1 MVGTWAGMA
10 ARASQPVV
18 NENWKLRR
26 GEQVTL
32 RVAKAEDGA
41 AVRGMVE
48 GLSRESR
55 YFRFLTGGRVADG
68 IVEGLVT
75 AGAGGV
81 ALVVTAPSADGGAEA
96 VIANGQFVVTSHGTA
111 EFAVLVAD
119 AWQGQGLGR
128 RLIGRLLQLARAA
141 GLRCM
146 RGDVL
151 SENRRMLA
159 ILRGLG
165 FSCRRNPEDSLLHE
179 ATLAFGTA
187 GAEAG
192 QRLPADWFGAR

>member
-1 MVGTWAGMA
+1 MVGAKVELA
-10 ARASQPVV
+10 ARASQQVV
-18 NENWKLRR
+18 NENWTVRR
-26 GEQVTL
+26 GGHVTL
-32 RVAKAEDGA
+32 RAAQADDGA
-41 AVRGMVE
+41 AIRGMVE

-68 IVEGLVT
+68 TVEGLVS

-81 ALVVTAPSADGGAEA
+81 ALVVTAPGVDGGAEA

-128 RLIGRLLQLARAA
+128 RLIARLLQLAQAA
-141 GLRCM
+141 GVRCM

-165 FSCRRNPEDSLLHE
+165 FNCRRNPEDSYLHE
-179 ATLAFGTA
+179 ATLAL
-187 GAEAG
+187 GAAAANLAA
-192 QRLPADWFGAR
+192 RMPADWATAG

>member
-1 MVGTWAGMA
+1 MEHGQDW
-10 ARASQPVV
+10 RASRLLG
-18 NENWKLRR
+18 NENWTLRR

-32 RVAKAEDGA
+32 RAAQAEDGA

-55 YFRFLTGGRVADG
+55 YFRFLTGGRVADEV
-68 IVEGLVT
+68 VEALV
-75 AGAGGV
+75 APGARGM
-81 ALVVTAPSADGGAEA
+81 ALVVTAPAADGGAEA
-96 VIANGQFVVTSHGTA
+96 VVANGQFVVTGHGTA
-111 EFAVLVAD
+111 EFAVVVAD

-128 RLIGRLLQLARAA
+128 RVIGRLLQLAQAA
-141 GLRCM
+141 GMRRM

-159 ILRGLG
+159 ILRDLG
-165 FSCRRNPEDSLLHE
+165 FSCRRNPEDSFLHE

-187 GAEAG
+187 GADTVT
-192 QRLPADWFGAR
+192 RLPAGWFGAR